1 MLRHAETCNLDWL
14 GQSSLIYGR
23 NFWSISLSW
32 DVLGCV
38 SSSLRSGL
46 FSLQCGHGTAL
57 HSQCW
62 RGTWRSLPREC
73 VADPRNKV
81 KICQDRQSY
90 DVFFFVWARLPLSEP
105 KNQPSRTVKWT
116 NLDTSHKAQTR
127 GFRESPQHP
136 SAQTMQKQHHT
147 RFPQH
152 TSPQGTLAVPRSLAG
167 NGAILWVNVAVSE
180 SLSTTTTNFFVKP
193 DASQNTSDQHCQQH
207 HDHRWP
213 FLVKVDACWHT
224 STARNSND
232 EVKLAGFQFIH
243 PTDPVE
249 SVDLYLG
256 QRRWNLLNTFAAWT
270 QNGP

>member
-1 MLRHAETCNLDWL
+1 MSWVACLARWDRDYFLFNVAMGLHYIHSAGVAHGDLCPENVWL
-14 GQSSLIYGR
+14 IPGIKSRY
-23 NFWSISLSW
+23 
-32 DVLGCV
+32 
-38 SSSLRSGL
+38 
-46 FSLQCGHGTAL
+46 
-57 HSQCW
+57 
-62 RGTWRSLPREC
+62 
-73 VADPRNKV
+73 V
-81 KICQDRQSY
+81 KIVSPTM
-90 DVFFFVWARLPLSEP
+90 FFFVWARLPLSEP

-193 DASQNTSDQHCQQH
+193 DASQNTSDQHCQH

>member
-1 MLRHAETCNLDWL
+1 MSWVACLARWDRDYFLFNVAMGLHYIHSAGVAHGDLCPENVWLIPGIKSRYVKIVSPAMFVLCEQDCHYQNQKTNLPGPWN
-14 GQSSLIYGR
+14 GGI
-23 NFWSISLSW
+23 WI
-32 DVLGCV
+32 
-38 SSSLRSGL
+38 
-46 FSLQCGHGTAL
+46 
-57 HSQCW
+57 
-62 RGTWRSLPREC
+62 LPRK
-73 VADPRNKV
+73 PRQQV
-81 KICQDRQSY
+81 
-90 DVFFFVWARLPLSEP
+90 SE
-105 KNQPSRTVKWT
+105 
-116 NLDTSHKAQTR
+116 NLHKQ
-127 GFRESPQHP
+127 G
-136 SAQTMQKQHHT
+136 MQKQHYT

-152 TSPQGTLAVPRSLAG
+152 KNPQGTLAVPRSLAG

-193 DASQNTSDQHCQQH
+193 DASHNTSGQHCQH

-213 FLVKVDACWHT
+213 FLVKVDACWHN

-256 QRRWNLLNTFAAWT
+256 QRRWNLLKTFAAWT